1 MRLGILDIDKFIKE
15 NEVKE
20 VNNTIFFIGNLPQPG
35 GLFDPEIFG
44 YFAEEEKHKFGY
56 IDLKDNYIHPLVMIN
71 LMRMGSLG
79 SLLLQHDS
87 IKKKWAKVVD
97 GKIVYVKKD
106 DPEAET
112 GKDFYWNNFDKINW
126 DKSLGNLRDV
136 KNEYDEE
143 YEEEITDEVAVE
155 DIDELEDLMSE
166 EMDDFSV
173 SKTGRINFIKSLSK
187 NEFFVNK
194 WLVVPKGY
202 RNISSEDR
210 TLGSDINKEY
220 RKLITNINAL
230 TRFSTSSILGLT
242 KIQEY
247 LIQNVILV
255 NLFKDT
261 IGFLTG
267 KRVDFDKSTNK
278 PAPTTGVAKNSNFQS
293 KIIGKS
299 IDYSS
304 RNVIIAP
311 TMATKNTYK
320 DVDALAGYSGI
331 PLATVC
337 SSFLPFVLKHS
348 YDIIR
353 ELEMNIERQMLK
365 WDETFVRVEPS
376 SKLFIEK
383 LLKSFIKSEKPRFEE
398 FNFILIFEDEN
409 KRQVKKYHRMLVNV
423 AHSKSDFVN
432 KTYKKR
438 YFNATDLFYQAAS
451 KAIVDRYAL
460 LVRYPVLNHLNIFPT
475 GINLLSTK
483 REDKSV
489 YLLYNFNIN
498 WVDSNI
504 PSEALLYFDKYPL
517 IPTLKDGSF
526 EEFEPRSEKNTFID
540 ALIPGNSSLKSLN
553 GDYDGDTL
561 SVIGLFSE
569 EANKEARDYINSGGY
584 FVTSTNKNIRSL
596 GEIGKEYVMGLYML
610 TKD

>member
-1 MRLGILDIDKFIKE
+1 MKLEILNINKFIKE
-15 NEVKE
+15 NDVKE

-44 YFAEEEKHKFGY
+44 YFSEEEKFKYGY
-56 IDLKDNYIHPLVMIN
+56 IDLKDNFIHPLVVIN

-97 GKIVYVKKD
+97 GKIIYVKKTD
-106 DPEAET
+106 EGAET
-112 GKDFYWNNFDKINW
+112 GKEFYWNNFDKIDWN
-126 DKSLGNLRDV
+126 KSLGNIREV
-136 KNEYDEE
+136 ENPEDEE
-143 YEEEITDEVAVE
+143 IVDEVAVE
-155 DIDELEDLMSE
+155 DIDELEQFIDE
-166 EMDDFSV
+166 EMDDFSI
-173 SKTGRINFIKSLSK
+173 SKSGRINFIKSLTK
-187 NEFFVNK
+187 EEFFVNK
-194 WLVVPKGY
+194 WLVIPKGY
-202 RNISSEDR
+202 RNISSESR

-230 TRFSTSSILGLT
+230 SRFASSSIFGLT

-261 IGFLTG
+261 IGFITG

-278 PAPTTGVAKNSNFQS
+278 PAPTSGVAKNSNFQN

-311 TMATKNTYK
+311 TMSTKNTYK

-331 PLATVC
+331 PLATIC

-353 ELEMNIERQMLK
+353 DLEMNIERQMLK
-365 WDETFVRVEPS
+365 WDETFVRVDPS

-383 LLKSFIKSEKPRFEE
+383 LLKSFIKSDKGRMEGY
-398 FNFILIFEDEN
+398 NFILIFEDEN
-409 KRQVKKYHRMLVNV
+409 KRQVKKEYKMTVNV
-423 AHSKSDFVN
+423 AHSREEFKN
-432 KTYKKR
+432 KTYSKR
-438 YFNATDLFYQAAS
+438 HFNVTDLFYQAAVKS
-451 KAIVDRYAL
+451 IVDRHVL

-483 REDKSV
+483 KEDKGV
-489 YLLYNFNIN
+489 YLLYNFNVN
-498 WVDSNI
+498 WLDSNF
-504 PSEALLYFDKYPL
+504 PNEAMFYFDKYPL
-517 IPTLKDGSF
+517 IPVFKKDSMD
-526 EEFEPRSEKNTFID
+526 EYEPTTENNTFID

-569 EANKEARDYINSGGY
+569 EANKEAKEYINNAGY
-584 FVTSTNKNIRSL
+584 FVTSTNKNIRSIDS
-596 GEIGKEYVMGLYML
+596 IGKEYVMGLYML